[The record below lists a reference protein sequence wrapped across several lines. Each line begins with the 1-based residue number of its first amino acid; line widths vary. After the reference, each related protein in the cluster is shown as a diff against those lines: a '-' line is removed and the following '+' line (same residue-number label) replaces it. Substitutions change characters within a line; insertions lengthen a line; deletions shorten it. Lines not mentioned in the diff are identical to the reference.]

1 MMLYGS
7 LLPIGILFFSNRL
20 CITCINIFFFRNL
33 VEEGSRDWTKLMCW
47 QFDETPAF
55 LLFLQPI
62 SVRVRCSESILSHTP
77 LKKKL
82 FLDATVLKG
91 YHNLLI
97 ITQNEYSSINVI
109 V

>member
-1 MMLYGS
+1 MSTNMMLYGS

-77 LKKKL
+77 LKKKIVSRCHC
-82 FLDATVLKG
+82 FEGISQFVD
-91 YHNLLI
+91 HN
-97 ITQNEYSSINVI
+97 SK
-109 V
+109 

>member
-1 MMLYGS
+1 MMLNGS

-55 LLFLQPI
+55 HLFLQPI

-97 ITQNEYSSINVI
+97 ITQNE
-109 V
+109 